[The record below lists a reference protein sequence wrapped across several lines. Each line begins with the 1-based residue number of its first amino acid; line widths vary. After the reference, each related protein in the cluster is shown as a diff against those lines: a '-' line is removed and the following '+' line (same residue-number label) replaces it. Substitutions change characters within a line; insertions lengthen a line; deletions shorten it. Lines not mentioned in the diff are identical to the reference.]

1 MVDSAP
7 EVASIQA
14 IGADCRLTHY
24 NVLVGE
30 VKASRSVTYKVKDM
44 YIGFG
49 FADSVTLAIEP
60 SATTAELGFP
70 LKVVTRQ
77 GRFFCLATDETHANQ
92 IIQGFKRDL
101 RNRIAPMM
109 W

>member
-1 MVDSAP
+1 M
-7 EVASIQA
+7 
-14 IGADCRLTHY
+14 H
-24 NVLVGE
+24 
-30 VKASRSVTYKVKDM
+30 
-44 YIGFG
+44 IGFG

-60 SATTAELGFP
+60 SATTAAFGVP

-77 GRFFCLATDETHANQ
+77 GKFFCLATDEAHANR

-101 RNRIAPMM
+101 RDRIAPMM